1 MIHKETTQN
10 YKKKKRKKMKER
22 KEEKKKNKIC
32 PELNCLKSN
41 SAPLTAP
48 ICYHCVTWRNMP

>member
-1 MIHKETTQN
+1 MIHKETTLN
-10 YKKKKRKKMKER
+10 YKNKKER

-41 SAPLTAP
+41 PAPPTAP
-48 ICYHCVTWRNMP
+48 ICYHCLTRRNMT